1 MILTLPPIVSGPF
14 YPWAQA
20 PFTPEP
26 FNFEFGPLESAGLC
40 FFFHLSSQGIAG
52 TDVAK
57 EASDIILTDD
67 NFSSIVKV
75 RGSAIVET
83 LFQIA
88 IQADGIVKICF
99 LDMCTTP
106 NFAHE
111 LQSAFFF
118 FIEFALI
125 FCICDVQD
133 NFVIQSGCKM
143 GKERIWLCGQVSS
156 ISTDGQRG
164 SSHSRF
170 HRRGFNQGIKV
181 LWILFGQMENCF
193 IKQGRIHG
201 CPSRVWVGR
210 K

>member
-1 MILTLPPIVSGPF
+1 MILTLPLVIVSGPF

-26 FNFEFGPLESAGLC
+26 FSSEFGPLESAGL

-75 RGSAIVET
+75 RGSAIVKT
-83 LFQIA
+83 LFLTA

-99 LDMCTTP
+99 LDMCTMP

-143 GKERIWLCGQVSS
+143 GKERI
-156 ISTDGQRG
+156 
-164 SSHSRF
+164 
-170 HRRGFNQGIKV
+170 
-181 LWILFGQMENCF
+181 
-193 IKQGRIHG
+193 
-201 CPSRVWVGR
+201 
-210 K
+210 